1 MQAWLAGLLAAII
14 PKLLEYLWAKASKEL
29 QDQLASKRIE
39 EHVKK
44 TIAQYEDLVLK
55 FDAISDAK
63 GGLTLEE
70 KEKLRL
76 EKIKLEEALINGISK
91 K

>member
-1 MQAWLAGLLAAII
+1 MQAWLAGLIAAVI
-14 PKLLEYLWAKASKEL
+14 PKLLEYLWSIASKEI
-29 QDQLASKRIE
+29 QDQLAAQRIK
-39 EHVKK
+39 EHVNKIIK
-44 TIAQYEDLVLK
+44 QYEDLILQY
-55 FDAISDAK
+55 DEISDKK

-76 EKIKLEEALINGISK
+76 EKIKLEESLINGIGK